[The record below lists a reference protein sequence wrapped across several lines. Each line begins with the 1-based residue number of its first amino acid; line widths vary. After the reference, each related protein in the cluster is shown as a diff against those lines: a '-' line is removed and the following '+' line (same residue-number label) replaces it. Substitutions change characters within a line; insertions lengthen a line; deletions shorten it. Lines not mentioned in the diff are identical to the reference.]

1 MDRLVTRT
9 LAEIYLQQGHFEEA
23 YSLFK
28 TLSERDPED
37 VELRDRLKEL
47 EEKRRLLAQDAEL
60 PGDVERMTCSAPPPT
75 YPDRVGQRHTAD
87 SPATLSQSTQSTP
100 RDPRKIHNL
109 EKWLNNI
116 RERRKP

>member
-1 MDRLVTRT
+1 MDRLVTKT
-9 LAEIYLQQGHFEEA
+9 LAEIYLQQGYVQEA

-28 TLSERDPED
+28 TLSERNPED

-47 EEKRRLLAQDAEL
+47 EEKASLLHSS
-60 PGDVERMTCSAPPPT
+60 VSKK
-75 YPDRVGQRHTAD
+75 
-87 SPATLSQSTQSTP
+87 TQ
-100 RDPRKIHNL
+100 NL

>member
-1 MDRLVTRT
+1 MDRLVTKT
-9 LAEIYLQQGHFEEA
+9 LAEIYLQQGHLKEA

-37 VELRDRLKEL
+37 VELKDRLKEL
-47 EEKRRLLAQDAEL
+47 EEKMNLLAPEAEF
-60 PGDVERMTCSAPPPT
+60 PGDVDWMTRSVPAPT
-75 YPDRVGQRHTAD
+75 YSDRAGRGHPAD
-87 SPATLSQSTQSTP
+87 LPTDLSRSTQSIP
-100 RDPRKIHNL
+100 PAPKRIQNL